1 MGSEPAV
8 RFMTVASGFT
18 LMTQSAESLFEQGIE
33 QYKAGAEASELI
45 PVFKEVCDLAP
56 KSSPALTCLA
66 WLYLLEE
73 KPKSAL
79 KAAQKA
85 VKLSPQDPQG
95 RVNLALALLETGKK
109 GVREHIDEALQVMM
123 LSSDL
128 KEEVQKN
135 VEEGL
140 SRKPDWG
147 NLRRIH
153 KWLFES

>member
-1 MGSEPAV
+1 
-8 RFMTVASGFT
+8 MTET
-18 LMTQSAESLFEQGIE
+18 AESLFEQGIE
-33 QYKAGAEASELI
+33 RYKAGAEASELI
-45 PVFKEVCDLAP
+45 PVFKEVCDRAP

-66 WLYLLEE
+66 WLYLLED
-73 KPKSAL
+73 KPNSAL

-85 VKLSPQDPQG
+85 VKLTPQDPQG

-109 GVREHIDEALQVMM
+109 GVRDHIEEANQTMM

-135 VEEGL
+135 IEEGL
-140 SRKPDWG
+140 SRKPDWK
-147 NLRRIH
+147 NLQRVQ